1 MEMRATTHWERQQQK
16 REQKLDAIREQVEK
30 GTLVIR
36 KMTAEERRRHPPRQK
51 RATRQE
57 HRS

>member
-1 MEMRATTHWERQQQK
+1 MEMRPTTHWERQQQK
-16 REQKLDAIREQVEK
+16 REQKLDAIREQVEN

-36 KMTAEERRRHPPRQK
+36 KMTAEERRRNPPRQK
-51 RATRQE
+51 RATRRE

>member
-1 MEMRATTHWERQQQK
+1 MEMRATTQWERQQQN
-16 REQKLDAIREQVEK
+16 REQKLDAIREQTEK

-36 KMTAEERRRHPPRQK
+36 KMTAEERRRHPPREK
-51 RATRQE
+51 RATGRE